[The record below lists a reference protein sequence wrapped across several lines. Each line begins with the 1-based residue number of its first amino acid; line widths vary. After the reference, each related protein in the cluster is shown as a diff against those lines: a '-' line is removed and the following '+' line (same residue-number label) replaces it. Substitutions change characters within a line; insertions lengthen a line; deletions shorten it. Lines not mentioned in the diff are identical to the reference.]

1 MNTKPASISASE
13 HSQRGSSLIEILV
26 SVLVLSIGLLGV
38 ATLQAVGVKNN
49 TNAYLRTQSNVFA
62 SDILDRMRVNRTV
75 ALAGSYAVAVG
86 ASSIA
91 SGNVIANSDI
101 SSWKSSMG
109 SALPAGD
116 GSVDSCPGGVCTVT
130 VQWRDGDDEG
140 GFATSTVTVVTRL

>member
-1 MNTKPASISASE
+1 MKTNPASISVTE
-13 HSQRGSSLIEILV
+13 RSQRGSSLIEILV
-26 SVLVLSIGLLGV
+26 SVVVLSIGLLGV

-62 SDILDRMRVNRTV
+62 SDILDRMRVNRTA

-86 ASSIA
+86 TSSIA
-91 SGNVIANSDI
+91 SGNGIANSDV
-101 SSWKSSMG
+101 SSWKSSIG

-116 GSVDSCPGGVCTVT
+116 GSVDGCPAGVCTVT

-140 GFATSTVTVVTRL
+140 GFTTRIVTMDTRL